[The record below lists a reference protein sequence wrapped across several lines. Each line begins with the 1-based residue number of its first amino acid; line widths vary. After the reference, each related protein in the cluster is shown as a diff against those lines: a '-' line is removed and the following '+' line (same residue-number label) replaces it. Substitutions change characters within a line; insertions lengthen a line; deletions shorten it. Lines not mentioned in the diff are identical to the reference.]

1 MSELERVETGLG
13 EECGVFA
20 IYDPD
25 GDCARTTYYGLYAL
39 QHRGQE
45 SCGIAVNNNRDITH
59 YKDMG
64 LVNDVFNDEILTKLD
79 GKMAVGH
86 VRYSTTGESMRENAQ
101 PLVLRY
107 VKGNIAIA
115 HNGNL
120 VNKDELAQ
128 ELSVTGAIF
137 QTTTDTE
144 MIAYTIAKERLN
156 SKSVEEA
163 VEKTINHLVG
173 AFSLIVMSPQKLIA
187 ARDPWGFRPL
197 CMGKKGDAIV
207 FASETC
213 ALDSVGAEFV
223 RDIEPGEIVVVQD
236 GKISTIRTHVGK
248 QPHTMCIFEYLYFA
262 RPDSIIEGQ
271 SAHDSRMLAGKYLA
285 QEFPVEADVVIGVP
299 DSGLSAAMGYAKESG
314 IPYDIGFVKNKYIG
328 RTFISPGQDKRID
341 QVRIKL
347 SAIGESVK
355 DKRIVLI
362 DDSIVRGTTLQQQI
376 LRILSRTNPKKIVI
390 ASTAPQIRYPD
401 CYGIDMSEIGKFIA
415 FQAAIKLLKEQGN
428 AELIKDV
435 YRLCCSQKD
444 KPSREIKNYVKM
456 IYEPFTADKISEKIA
471 ELVRPQNVAWNGELE
486 IVFQSIENLH
496 KAITTCTGDWYFT
509 GDYPTPGGYA
519 VLNKAFI
526 NYYENREGRSY

>member
-1 MSELERVETGLG
+1 MNQNQMDFDIRGDEVR
-13 EECGVFA
+13 EECGVFG
-20 IYDPD
+20 IYDFD
-25 GDCARTTYYGLYAL
+25 GNDVASTIYYGLFAL

-248 QPHTMCIFEYLYFA
+248 KPHTMCIFEYLYFA

-328 RTFISPGQDKRID
+328 RTFIQPSQAMRENS
-341 QVRIKL
+341 VRIKL
-347 SAIGESVK
+347 NVLKSTVEG
-355 DKRIVLI
+355 KRVVMV
-362 DDSIVRGTTLQQQI
+362 DDSIVRGTTSKRIVSL
-376 LRILSRTNPKKIVI
+376 LRHFGATEVHVRS
-390 ASTAPQIRYPD
+390 SAPPFMFP
-401 CYGIDMSEIGKFIA
+401 CYFGTDVPSKDQLVACNYTMDGIK
-415 FQAAIKLLKEQGN
+415 
-428 AELIKDV
+428 ELIG
-435 YRLCCSQKD
+435 
-444 KPSREIKNYVKM
+444 
-456 IYEPFTADKISEKIA
+456 ADSIGFLSVNSLEKIIPNA
-471 ELVRPQNVAWNGELE
+471 NCQFCDGC
-486 IVFQSIENLH
+486 FSG
-496 KAITTCTGDWYFT
+496 K
-509 GDYPTPGGYA
+509 YP
-519 VLNKAFI
+519 VDVD
-526 NYYENREGRSY
+526 

>member
-1 MSELERVETGLG
+1 MQNDNRIG

-173 AFSLIVMSPQKLIA
+173 AFSLIVMSPQKLL
-187 ARDPWGFRPL
+187 PL
-197 CMGKKGDAIV
+197 VTLGVSDR
-207 FASETC
+207 
-213 ALDSVGAEFV
+213 SVWVKRATLLFSPRKLVHLTVWV
-223 RDIEPGEIVVVQD
+223 RN
-236 GKISTIRTHVGK
+236 
-248 QPHTMCIFEYLYFA
+248 
-262 RPDSIIEGQ
+262 
-271 SAHDSRMLAGKYLA
+271 
-285 QEFPVEADVVIGVP
+285 
-299 DSGLSAAMGYAKESG
+299 LSA
-314 IPYDIGFVKNKYIG
+314 
-328 RTFISPGQDKRID
+328 T
-341 QVRIKL
+341 
-347 SAIGESVK
+347 
-355 DKRIVLI
+355 
-362 DDSIVRGTTLQQQI
+362 
-376 LRILSRTNPKKIVI
+376 LSRV
-390 ASTAPQIRYPD
+390 
-401 CYGIDMSEIGKFIA
+401 
-415 FQAAIKLLKEQGN
+415 KLLSFKTVKFPLS
-428 AELIKDV
+428 ELTSANSHIQCVSLNTYILHVLTVLLKD
-435 YRLCCSQKD
+435 S
-444 KPSREIKNYVKM
+444 
-456 IYEPFTADKISEKIA
+456 
-471 ELVRPQNVAWNGELE
+471 
-486 IVFQSIENLH
+486 LH
-496 KAITTCTGDWYFT
+496 TIHVCLQANT
-509 GDYPTPGGYA
+509 
-519 VLNKAFI
+519 
-526 NYYENREGRSY
+526 

>member
-1 MSELERVETGLG
+1 
-13 EECGVFA
+13 
-20 IYDPD
+20 
-25 GDCARTTYYGLYAL
+25 
-39 QHRGQE
+39 
-45 SCGIAVNNNRDITH
+45 
-59 YKDMG
+59 MG
-64 LVNDVFNDEILTKLD
+64 LVNDVFNEEILTKLD

-328 RTFISPGQDKRID
+328 RTLIQPSQAMRENS
-341 QVRIKL
+341 VRIKL
-347 SAIGESVK
+347 NVLKSTVEG
-355 DKRIVLI
+355 KRVVMV
-362 DDSIVRGTTLQQQI
+362 DDSIVRGTTSKRIVSL
-376 LRILSRTNPKKIVI
+376 LRHFGATEVHVRS
-390 ASTAPQIRYPD
+390 SAPPFMFP
-401 CYGIDMSEIGKFIA
+401 CYFGTDVPSKDQLVACNYTMDGIK
-415 FQAAIKLLKEQGN
+415 
-428 AELIKDV
+428 ELIG
-435 YRLCCSQKD
+435 
-444 KPSREIKNYVKM
+444 
-456 IYEPFTADKISEKIA
+456 ADSIGFLSVNSLEKIIPNA
-471 ELVRPQNVAWNGELE
+471 NCQFCDGC
-486 IVFQSIENLH
+486 FSG
-496 KAITTCTGDWYFT
+496 K
-509 GDYPTPGGYA
+509 YP
-519 VLNKAFI
+519 VDVD
-526 NYYENREGRSY
+526 